1 MYLILI
7 YDISSED
14 NGEKRL
20 NKVFKIC
27 KRYLTHIQKSVFEGE
42 LTEVQI
48 MKLKTELN
56 KIIKNDIDSVMIFKS
71 RNNRWMEKEMWGLTE
86 DKLDNFI

>member
-27 KRYLTHIQKSVFEGE
+27 KKYLTHIQKSVFEGE

>member
-20 NKVFKIC
+20 NKVFKTC
-27 KRYLTHIQKSVFEGE
+27 KKYLTHIQKSVFEGE

-48 MKLKTELN
+48 MKLKIELN